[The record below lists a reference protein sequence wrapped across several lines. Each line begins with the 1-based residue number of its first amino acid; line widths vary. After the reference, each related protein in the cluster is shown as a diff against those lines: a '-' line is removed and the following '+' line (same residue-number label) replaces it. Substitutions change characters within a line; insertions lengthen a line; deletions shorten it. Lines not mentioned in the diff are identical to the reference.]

1 MYKKIIS
8 NKYFHFLIIVIA
20 SILFSFNFFRLNLS
34 EFNEARIHIIRITS
48 IKDVILNNIFP
59 CFISSKHMMGF
70 GYALNI
76 FYGPLTTY
84 IPILFSFLFNSS
96 IMGLKLF
103 TLLTVILSG
112 ISMYNFILK
121 VSKRKS
127 VALLASLIYIA
138 APYKLTDIYSRNAVG
153 EYTSFIFIPVIFE
166 GLYELLKGDKK
177 RHYLIV
183 VGAVFLILSHTI
195 TTIYVALFAFIYLAV
210 NYKLLKNKKVLKNI
224 IIDLLLIILLT
235 VFYLVPLLEHKIFGN
250 YTIFDSESMG
260 TTPIRVFQ
268 TGLEF
273 SELFTSEFGSQ
284 EIVFSLGIVIIFS
297 LILSF
302 FTYKKLKDKKE
313 YTLFMILSFLCLWM
327 CTNVFPWF
335 ILPNVLGIVQFA
347 WRLEGFFIFFVSY
360 ICAYNL
366 ITISEMIKDKKRI
379 FPTIVTVIILLCGF
393 GGTARYIKDGNL
405 QKDIN
410 YEKNITNKDKYT
422 PYEVNREY
430 LPIKCDK
437 NLNYLVD
444 RENKVIVLTGNA
456 KITDEE
462 KNGLNLKFTASNIEN
477 AKLEL
482 PYIFYCGYTV
492 KLNDKEIKPYESVN
506 GFLCIDL
513 KENGNVTVNYTGTKL
528 EKVGF
533 IISGVTLTLAIM
545 YIIIKRNR
553 RENWRIKKRK

>member
-8 NKYFHFLIIVIA
+8 NKYFHFFIIIIA

-34 EFNEARIHIIRITS
+34 GFNEARIHIMRIAS

-59 CFISSKHMMGF
+59 CFISAKNMMGF

-112 ISMYNFILK
+112 ITMYNFILK
-121 VSKRKS
+121 ISKRKS
-127 VALLASLIYIA
+127 VALLASLIYIS

-153 EYTSFIFIPVIFE
+153 EYTSFIFIPMIFE
-166 GLYELLKGDKK
+166 GLYELLKGNKK

-183 VGAVFLILSHTI
+183 IGAVFLVLSHTI
-195 TTIYVALFAFIYLAV
+195 TTIYVALFAFIYLAI
-210 NYKLLKNKKVLKNI
+210 NYKLLKDKTVVKYIL
-224 IIDLLLIILLT
+224 IDLLLIILFT
-235 VFYLVPLLEHKIFGN
+235 AFYLVPLLEHRLFGN

-260 TTPIRVFQ
+260 STPRNVLNS
-268 TGLEF
+268 GLGF
-273 SELFTSEFGSQ
+273 SELFASEFGSQ

-302 FTYKKLKDKKE
+302 FTYKKLKDKEE

-327 CTNVFPWF
+327 CTKAFPWF
-335 ILPNVLGIVQFA
+335 LLPSIFSIVQFA
-347 WRLEGFFIFFVSY
+347 WRLEGFFIFFASY
-360 ICAYNL
+360 ICAYNV
-366 ITISEMIKDKKRI
+366 ITISEMIKDRKKILPITVVI
-379 FPTIVTVIILLCGF
+379 FTLLCGF
-393 GGTARYIKDGNL
+393 GGTVRYIKDGNL
-405 QKDIN
+405 QQDLN
-410 YEKNITNKDKYT
+410 YENAIINAEKFS
-422 PYEVNREY
+422 PYQVNRDY
-430 LPIKCDK
+430 LPLNCGK
-437 NLNYLVD
+437 NLDYIVD
-444 RENKVIVLTGNA
+444 REDKVIVLTGNA
-456 KITDEE
+456 DITNEE
-462 KNGLNLKFTASNIEN
+462 KNGLNLKFTANNVEN

-482 PYIFYCGYTV
+482 PYIFYHGYTI
-492 KLNDKEIKPYESVN
+492 KLNDKEIKAYESDN

-513 KENGNVTVNYTGTKL
+513 NENGNVTVNYTGTKL

-533 IISGVTLTLAIM
+533 IITAITLAIT
-545 YIIIKRNR
+545 IIYTLVKSSS
-553 RENWRIKKRK
+553 KKINLSKKN